1 MEPKR
6 SALCAGAALIVAL
19 PTLPAVARADGTVVV
34 KPARGSRV
42 HVSGTVGRVARLGLR
57 VVRVDGD
64 PAAAARRLSSARGV
78 RWAEPNGVVRALA
91 TPDDPLFAS
100 GPLPG
105 LGAADAWTALG
116 LGRFP
121 RSGGARVGIVDTG
134 VDMGHAD
141 LAGKVVACASS
152 ADGEITAGSCA
163 DGAGHGTH
171 VAGTI
176 GAVADNGVG
185 LAGVAF
191 SSPLVVCKALG
202 DDGSGTDAD
211 VAACIRWV
219 HDAGAKVVSM
229 SLGGSDSRTI
239 DEALRYAWERGG
251 RGGSVLVAAAG
262 NDGSAAVEY
271 PAGRAEVVSVAA
283 VGPDDA
289 VAPFSNH
296 NDDVELAA
304 PGVDVVSALPGG
316 KYGPLSGTSTATPH
330 VSGAAALLW
339 DAHPRS
345 AAASIRAH
353 LDAAALD
360 LGAPGRDP
368 AFGFGRLDLSKVAP

>member
-1 MEPKR
+1 MSSKR
-6 SALCAGAALIVAL
+6 FVLAIAGALAALVAA
-19 PTLPAVARADGTVVV
+19 PATAARADGTVVI

-57 VVRVDGD
+57 VVRVSGD
-64 PAAAARRLSSARGV
+64 PTAAAARLSSARGV
-78 RWAEPNGVVRALA
+78 RWAEPNRVVRALA
-91 TPDDPLFAS
+91 APDDPLFAS

-105 LGAADAWTALG
+105 LGAGDAWTALG

-121 RSGGARVGIVDTG
+121 RSGGVRVGIVDTG
-134 VDMGHAD
+134 VDAAHED
-141 LAGKVVACASS
+141 LAGKVAACASS
-152 ADGEITAGSCA
+152 SDGEITTGSCA

-176 GAVADNGVG
+176 GAVANNGVG

-191 SSPLVVCKALG
+191 SSPLVICKALG

-219 HDAGAKVVSM
+219 HDAGAKVISM
-229 SLGGSDSRTI
+229 SLGGTDSRAI
-239 DEALRYAWERGG
+239 DEALRYAWEGGG

-262 NDGSAAVEY
+262 NDGTGAVDY

-289 VAPFSNH
+289 AAPFSNH

-304 PGVDVVSALPGG
+304 PGVDVVSTLPGG
-316 KYGPLSGTSTATPH
+316 KYGPLSGTSMATPH

-345 AAASIRAH
+345 TATTIRTR
-353 LDAAALD
+353 LDAAAVD
-360 LGAPGRDP
+360 LGTPGRDP
-368 AFGFGRLDLSKVAP
+368 AFGFGRLDLSKVGP